1 MLKGNNV
8 KRGIVFG
15 VGDMV
20 AIGTVGVAAVLVRYW
35 MGGSLSLLSYWSAWP
50 ALAVFLLTFGIF
62 GLYPGLLL
70 TPAEELKK
78 VCQGTSFAFFV
89 LAVGLFLAQKGTAY
103 SRGVFLASW
112 PVCMVAVV
120 GARSFVRRRFARKD
134 WWGYPAVILGAGKT
148 GEILAGNLQKRT
160 RLGLKVIGFL
170 DDDPAKQGGM
180 VAGVPVLGALG
191 DAGRV
196 IEVPEK
202 VIAIVAMPGA
212 SRQRLMEV
220 VECSAS
226 RFRRLMV
233 IPDLFGMSSL
243 WASAQDIGGILG
255 LEIQQKLL
263 DPRRQAMKRAMD
275 VVAVLTG
282 GVLMLPILLC
292 ISLAVKLDSSGP
304 VLFRHKRIG
313 LGGRD
318 ITIWKFRTMV
328 RNADRVLEEYL
339 EKDPAM
345 RKEWEE
351 NHKLTHDP
359 RITRVGRFLRR
370 TSLDE
375 FPQLWN
381 VLMGDLSLVGPRP
394 IVWGEV
400 EKYRGGFELYK
411 RVKPGLTGLW
421 QVSGRSDTSYDERV
435 NLDSYYVRN
444 WSVWF
449 DIYILAKTPAEVLA
463 CRGAC

>member
-1 MLKGNNV
+1 MLKGNSL
-8 KRGIVFG
+8 KRGIIFG

-20 AIGTVGVAAVLVRYW
+20 AIGTVASLAVLVRFW
-35 MGGSLSLLSYWSAWP
+35 MGGSPSLLLYWTDWP
-50 ALAVFLLTFGIF
+50 ALVVFLLTFGIF

-78 VCQGTSFAFFV
+78 ICQGTSFAFFV
-89 LAVGLFLAQKGTAY
+89 LAMGLFLTQKGTAY

-112 PVCMVAVV
+112 PVCMVTVVAV
-120 GARSFVRRRFARKD
+120 RSFIRSRFVKKA

-160 RLGLKVIGFL
+160 RLGLRVIGFL
-170 DDDPAKQGGM
+170 DDDPAKQGTM
-180 VAGVPVLGALG
+180 VAGVPVLGTLA
-191 DAGRV
+191 DVKRV
-196 IEVPEK
+196 VEVPAR
-202 VIAIVAMPGA
+202 VFAIVAMPGA
-212 SRQRLMEV
+212 SRQRLMEIL
-220 VECSAS
+220 ESSAS
-226 RFRRLMV
+226 RFRRLIV

-263 DPRRQAMKRAMD
+263 DPRRQAMKRVMD

-282 GVLMLPILLC
+282 GVFILPLLLC
-292 ISLAVKLDSSGP
+292 IGFAVKLDSCGP

-313 LGGRD
+313 LNGRD
-318 ITIWKFRTMV
+318 INIWKFRTMV
-328 RNADRVLEEYL
+328 LDADRVLEECL
-339 EKDPAM
+339 EKDSSM

-351 NHKLTHDP
+351 NHKLAHDP

-394 IVWGEV
+394 IVWDEM
-400 EKYRGGFELYK
+400 EKYQEGFELYK
-411 RVKPGLTGLW
+411 KVKPGLTGLW
-421 QVSGRSDTSYDERV
+421 QISGRSDTTYEDRV

-449 DIYILAKTPAEVLA
+449 DIYILAKTPSEVFK